1 MANLKGISR
10 LGSLAELAKK
20 TKALAAE
27 EPENKRFR
35 LLRIDEVV
43 SHDQVRKSFDDLDD
57 LAASIKELGVQVP
70 INVRERDRD
79 GHYVILQGERRWR
92 AAKLAGLTKIPAI
105 VDESAIDEEKR
116 MLMQLTENIQR
127 DDMRPLEI
135 AKAFRALTDVGLTAA
150 KIAKRLGR
158 SHQFV
163 STYLHLNELP
173 EFLYRIAEEGSIK
186 DATTLLLLKRACDA
200 SPEDAE
206 KIILDALDENR
217 SITRSAAQKLLQRM
231 KARNE
236 EEDQPSAG
244 ESAESE
250 IAPANAQTGW
260 QPQSENG
267 SAGTETSAAE
277 VSSGRSSV
285 AEADVPNST
294 EPGGSAAKQPNEA
307 VRHGADAA
315 HGDGD
320 EEPKAQEAT
329 AGVPS
334 GIAGKIRLVPVNSL
348 RIVVEVLTTRDGQ
361 TTVEE
366 GWLANN
372 AVPSEDGMFC
382 VMIDH
387 DGHTEMRL
395 VAVDEIDL
403 KRMTA
408 VSEG

>member
-105 VDESAIDEEKR
+105 VDESSIDEEKR

-200 SPEDAE
+200 SPDDAE
-206 KIILDALDENR
+206 RIILDALDENR
-217 SITRSAAQKLLQRM
+217 SITRSAAQKLLQRVKGKSEEVE
-231 KARNE
+231 KA
-236 EEDQPSAG
+236 SGG
-244 ESAESE
+244 ESAKGDVPAAKEPQGETANPSDESDGGVAHAE
-250 IAPANAQTGW
+250 EAVSDGSDEADEKTSDKPEDG
-260 QPQSENG
+260 G
-267 SAGTETSAAE
+267 SAGKQPDE
-277 VSSGRSSV
+277 
-285 AEADVPNST
+285 T
-294 EPGGSAAKQPNEA
+294 EPTVVEGEKPEAPETPGAA
-307 VRHGADAA
+307 
-315 HGDGD
+315 
-320 EEPKAQEAT
+320 AT
-329 AGVPS
+329 VPS
-334 GIAGKIRLVPVNSL
+334 GIADKIRLVPVNSL

-361 TTVEE
+361 MTVEE

-372 AVPSEDGMFC
+372 AVPSDDGMFC
-382 VMIDH
+382 VWLEH
-387 DGHTEMRL
+387 DGQTEMKL
-395 VAVDEIDL
+395 VPVDEIDL
-403 KRMTA
+403 KRITT